1 MPYNSLYLRIKISL
15 MNLYHNRIQFAKPES
30 EREKW
35 MGQADMV
42 GNEIDAILVS
52 ADYSKYR
59 YTYEILKSRINI
71 YRINSAMDVNIL
83 MDCKMKLQQIADGT
97 KNGNVILYKAA
108 EEMVDEYEEAIKW
121 LLDQQSQ

>member
-1 MPYNSLYLRIKISL
+1 
-15 MNLYHNRIQFAKPES
+15 
-30 EREKW
+30 
-35 MGQADMV
+35 
-42 GNEIDAILVS
+42 
-52 ADYSKYR
+52 
-59 YTYEILKSRINI
+59 
-71 YRINSAMDVNIL
+71 MDVNIL